1 MNGKHYLPRLSGLGK
16 FVLAL
21 ILISVLVVLTV
32 RSARNNQ
39 VGVNITTNNTEE
51 QLSSDDNGE
60 VSQSDE
66 VNGMSNGQQE
76 PKSNLPAT
84 QDTRETAVNGAIDNS
99 NLPNTGPAD
108 SLIALAG
115 LLTLP
120 AATTYF
126 WQSRRQRRKAS
137 LKINTL
143 YKQ

>member
-1 MNGKHYLPRLSGLGK
+1 
-16 FVLAL
+16 
-21 ILISVLVVLTV
+21 
-32 RSARNNQ
+32 
-39 VGVNITTNNTEE
+39 
-51 QLSSDDNGE
+51 
-60 VSQSDE
+60 
-66 VNGMSNGQQE
+66 MSNGQQE